1 MKYDYNKDFCFGL
14 GRQIYD
20 AYPDDYVV
28 LDIETTGLQAKDC
41 EIIEISALRVSDNK
55 IVDTFNTLVKPS
67 EPVPQRITML
77 TGITNEMLENAPDP
91 AKVLSD
97 FYEFIGLTVAVGF
110 CVDFDMKFLY
120 EHTYRHIR
128 KKLGNSYVDV
138 HNIAK
143 KLLQGLKHYNQP
155 SVCEALG
162 IKVTEAHRAMAD
174 TTNCN
179 LAYQKLKDMMLKES
193 FDNVPDNLYRI
204 TEEARNK
211 APFARKNFYLMGLN
225 EHITKFD
232 LSNLIIGLGGNIISH
247 LDEPVDVIVCGAQ
260 REDFFSSKDFKA
272 AVDLKNTTGN
282 IYILKEK
289 NFVDNLIEK
298 NYIKINTGE

>member
-1 MKYDYNKDFCFGL
+1 MKYDYNKEFCFGI

-28 LDIETTGLQAKDC
+28 LDIETTGLQARDC

-110 CVDFDMKFLY
+110 CVNFDMKFLY
-120 EHTYRHIR
+120 EHTYRRIH
-128 KKLGNSYVDV
+128 KKLGNSYIDV
-138 HNIAK
+138 HDIAK

-155 SVCEALG
+155 RVCEALD

-174 TTNCN
+174 TVNCN
-179 LAYQKLKDMMLKES
+179 LAYQKLKNMELNES
-193 FDNVPDNLYRI
+193 FDIVPDNPYVV
-204 TEEARNK
+204 TEAARSK

-225 EHITKFD
+225 EYVTKYD
-232 LSNLIIGLGGNIISH
+232 LSNLIIGLGGNIVSY
-247 LDEPVDVIVCGAQ
+247 LDEPVDIVICGFR
-260 REDFFSSKDFKA
+260 RENFLSSKEFKA
-272 AVDLKNTTGN
+272 AVNLKNTMGK

-289 NFVDNLIEK
+289 NFIDNLIEK
-298 NYIKINTGE
+298 KYIENKE